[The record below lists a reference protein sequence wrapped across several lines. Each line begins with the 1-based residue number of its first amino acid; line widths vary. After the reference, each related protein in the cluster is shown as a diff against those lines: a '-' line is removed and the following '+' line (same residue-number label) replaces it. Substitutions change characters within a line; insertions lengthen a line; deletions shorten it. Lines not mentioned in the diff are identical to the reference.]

1 MRKVIAIALFTAAA
15 FSAKAQTA
23 PAEEPVTVHTLAQ
36 MMRVSATISPAWSVT
51 LLSGGDSIQSV
62 GGGRTNVYAHGTAE
76 YYWDERFSTRADIY
90 FLLNKSDDFGG
101 VRHNHG
107 MQVGASCHLIKGS
120 NIDPFIGLRAG
131 LNYTQTQMTN
141 EVIPMTPTTNASIY
155 YQPLGHIDPTWAP
168 VIGCNFYGERIF
180 HFFVEGAWMQ
190 GTYRPTTGKQLSLE
204 EFRVSAGLGLNI
216 SFYKPVD
223 TVRQKI

>member
-1 MRKVIAIALFTAAA
+1 MRRIIALALFSAAAIA
-15 FSAKAQTA
+15 AKAQDNP
-23 PAEEPVTVHTLAQ
+23 PADGPVVVHSLAQ
-36 MMRVSATISPAWSVT
+36 MMRVQATISPAWSVT

-62 GGGRTNVYAHGTAE
+62 SGDRTNVYLHATAE

-90 FLLNKSDDFGG
+90 FLLNKNSNPGG
-101 VRHNHG
+101 IKYNHG
-107 MQVGASCHLIKGS
+107 MQIGASCHLIKGS

-131 LNYTQTQMTN
+131 LNMTQVTPSGMTDGIISGL
-141 EVIPMTPTTNASIY
+141 VAPPIH
-155 YQPLGHIDPTWAP
+155 LDPTWAP

-190 GTYRPTTGKQLSLE
+190 GIYRPNIGPQLSLE
-204 EFRVSAGLGLNI
+204 EFRISAGLGLNI

-223 TVRQKI
+223 TVRKKI